1 VAERLKLGE
10 ILVGEGLIDEFQLR
24 TALTEQE
31 RFGGRL
37 GITLVKMGF
46 LTEDDLVR
54 TLARRLHLP
63 AVRLEGKRID
73 PGVLKLVEIDFAHK
87 HGVLPLFKAMEG
99 GIEVLYL
106 AMEDPLNLQALDD
119 LSFRAGM
126 RVAPVLAGPIKL
138 RTAIARYYGRGA
150 HLESGHGIELSETP
164 LTAGDTAPLVVHV
177 RDHDEARS
185 LGPGPASFAAE
196 PSAPPPLPAE
206 RPRDLATRDILRAL
220 TRLLIQ
226 KELIGR
232 EELLAAV
239 RAVREEAG
247 EA

>member
-1 VAERLKLGE
+1 VVGERLKLGE
-10 ILVGEGLIDEFQLR
+10 ILVSEGLIDDFQLR

-37 GITLVKMGF
+37 GVTLVKMSF

-54 TLARRLHLP
+54 TLARRLQLP

-73 PGVLKLVEIDFAHK
+73 PGVLRLVDLDFAHK
-87 HGVLPLFKAMEG
+87 HGVLPLFKAREG

-106 AMEDPLNLQALDD
+106 GMEDPLNLQAIDD
-119 LSFRAGM
+119 LSFRIGM
-126 RVAPVLAGPIKL
+126 RVAPVLAGPLQL

-177 RDHDEARS
+177 RDHDEVRGRGA
-185 LGPGPASFAAE
+185 GPARTAAE
-196 PSAPPPLPAE
+196 RSEPPPAE

-226 KELIGR
+226 KDLIRR

-239 RAVREEAG
+239 RAVREEG
-247 EA
+247 SEA